1 MYVFVAVFCQGSDR
15 LAVASLKH
23 HAERCNSDCMFSSQS
38 FVQAQ
43 IDSQLPASNTMGKKI
58 PPTEMPRKMLELKL
72 LCQGDNPGRA
82 VTPADIKAAPGKL
95 RGQAMI
101 SMMRSL
107 SEEQKINYNK
117 CNNERARHIWVA
129 EYMLDPAKVKCYG
142 IQGSNVLEEMTK
154 KARRSELLEGIAVA
168 KKRLS
173 MAVCCCQRCAEIRMK
188 SNQVTLI
195 DAQLDN
201 LSETEAN
208 KRAIECEKES
218 IGRNVRVNAEK
229 A

>member
-15 LAVASLKH
+15 LAA
-23 HAERCNSDCMFSSQS
+23 
-38 FVQAQ
+38 
-43 IDSQLPASNTMGKKI
+43 LPASNTMGKKI
-58 PPTEMPRKMLELKL
+58 PPTGMPRKMLEVKL
-72 LCQGDNPGRA
+72 LCQDGNPGRA
-82 VTPADIKAAPGKL
+82 VTLEDIKGAPAKL
-95 RGQAMI
+95 RNKAMNA
-101 SMMRSL
+101 MVESL
-107 SEEQKINYNK
+107 SLEQKYK
-117 CNNERARHIWVA
+117 YKRCRSDCERRTWVV
-129 EYMLDPAKVKCYG
+129 EYMLEPAKVRSEG
-142 IQGSNVLEEMTK
+142 IEGLMKERFLK
-154 KARRSELLEGIAVA
+154 RRSEILEGIAVA

-201 LSETEAN
+201 LSETEAK

-218 IGRNVRVNAEK
+218 IGRNVRVDAEK

>member
-168 KKRLS
+168 K
-173 MAVCCCQRCAEIRMK
+173 QRVIL
-188 SNQVTLI
+188 V

-201 LSETEAN
+201 LSETEAK

-218 IGRNVRVNAEK
+218 IGRNVRVDAEK